1 MNDNT
6 EKNNSDKK
14 SNKFLFWKKKERKK
28 PETFT
33 EKIIEFFRQLFWAAV
48 AAFFIITFII
58 QNTRIPTGSMED
70 TILVGDFVLVNK
82 FIYGSSSPKYI
93 PFTEIEIPFFRL
105 PAFKDPKPK
114 DIVVFEFPGD
124 RDKLFATER
133 GVNYV
138 KRCVGTP
145 GDTIEVRDKV
155 VFVNGKEFW
164 RPPFIK
170 YYKGRYGNY
179 LKPIPKGVTEPR
191 IFPKGMP
198 WNEDNYG
205 PLVIPK
211 AGSTI
216 PLNKYNVEQWRT
228 IIDREFGERV
238 VDMRNDVVTIQG
250 NPVSSYTFKKDYY
263 FMMGDNRDDS
273 LDSRFWGLVARD
285 MVVGE
290 AFIVLFSWDRDIPFS
305 QLFKLISSVRTDRIL
320 LLLH

>member
-1 MNDNT
+1 MDNKPT
-6 EKNNSDKK
+6 DT
-14 SNKFLFWKKKERKK
+14 SNKKFNLLKFWKKKERKK
-28 PETFT
+28 PETLP
-33 EKIIEFFRQLFWAAV
+33 EKVIEFFRQLLFAAI

-58 QNTRIPTGSMED
+58 QNTRIPTGSMEN

-105 PAFKDPKPK
+105 PAFKDPKAK
-114 DIVVFEFPGD
+114 DIVVFEYPGD
-124 RDKLFATER
+124 RDQLVADEL

-138 KRCVGTP
+138 KRCIGVP
-145 GDTIEVRDKV
+145 GDTIEIRNKV

-164 RPPFIK
+164 KPSFVK
-170 YYKGRYGNY
+170 YCQGRFGNY
-179 LKPIPKGVTEPR
+179 LSPRPRGMSEPR
-191 IFPKGMP
+191 IFPKGVQ

-211 AGSTI
+211 KGMTM
-216 PLNKYNVEQWRT
+216 PLNRYNVEQWRT
-228 IIDREFGERV
+228 IIDREFGKRV
-238 VDMRNDVVTIQG
+238 VELNGEIVTIDG

-273 LDSRFWGLVARD
+273 LDSRFWGLVPRD
-285 MVVGE
+285 LVVGE
-290 AFIVLFSWDRDIPFS
+290 AFITLFSWDREIPFS
-305 QLFKLISSVRTDRIL
+305 QLFKLLGSIRLDRVL